1 MKRFGNVLKR
11 FGNVL
16 KRFGNVLK
24 RSETFWN
31 SFHFCV
37 HLKMN
42 MIAFL
47 VHLKMKHARRRLHTK
62 MNCVPCSG
70 KSQTDRCPH
79 HVYAKLRHRPTGPEH
94 PARTGSHNH
103 ADEDV
108 THTKARRVACQS
120 YVHDPCVEPTFRVP
134 WVHQCNIRMVS
145 DRLHAVV
152 PQRRHCP
159 REDVKGL
166 PRGPSGR
173 RSAKDP
179 CRHVASTEFILVVQL
194 RNPATTPE
202 TTTPETNCSQNVSK
216 RFPNIRF
223 LTSYNPLCH
232 SSSCKP
238 RQTEQKRSFGE
249 CVFVFLF

>member
-1 MKRFGNVLKR
+1 MVRKRFETVRKHSETLR
-11 FGNVL
+11 
-16 KRFGNVLK
+16 K
-24 RSETFWN
+24 RSETLWN

-37 HLKMN
+37 HMKMN
-42 MIAFL
+42 MVAFL
-47 VHLKMKHARRRLHTK
+47 IHLKMKHARRRLHTK

-70 KSQTDRCPH
+70 KSQTDRFPH

-120 YVHDPCVEPTFRVP
+120 YVHDPCVEPTLREP
-134 WVHQCNIRMVS
+134 LVHQRNIRMVS

-152 PQRRHCP
+152 PKRRHCP
-159 REDVKGL
+159 REDVRVF
-166 PRGPSGR
+166 PVVRASGR

-179 CRHVASTEFILVVQL
+179 CRHVAPNEFILVVQL

-202 TTTPETNCSQNVSK
+202 TTTPETKCSQNVSE

-223 LTSYNPLCH
+223 LNSCNPVCQRYH
-232 SSSCKP
+232 SNY
-238 RQTEQKRSFGE
+238 
-249 CVFVFLF
+249 

>member
-1 MKRFGNVLKR
+1 MCIRD
-11 FGNVL
+11 
-16 KRFGNVLK
+16 
-24 RSETFWN
+24 S
-31 SFHFCV
+31 
-37 HLKMN
+37 
-42 MIAFL
+42 
-47 VHLKMKHARRRLHTK
+47 
-62 MNCVPCSG
+62 
-70 KSQTDRCPH
+70 
-79 HVYAKLRHRPTGPEH
+79 
-94 PARTGSHNH
+94 
-103 ADEDV
+103 
-108 THTKARRVACQS
+108 TKARRVACQS
-120 YVHDPCVEPTFRVP
+120 YVHDPCVEPTLRVP

-166 PRGPSGR
+166 PRGPRGR

-179 CRHVASTEFILVVQL
+179 CRHVASNEFILVVQL

-238 RQTEQKRSFGE
+238 RQTEKHVHLENVF
-249 CVFVFLF
+249 FVFLF